1 VSEYPFKLSNTI
13 LYCERWGEVVDFY
26 RRVLRL
32 PVNVEK
38 DWFVE
43 LRLTETSFVSI
54 ADARRASIDS
64 SAGQGL
70 TITLQV
76 DDVHATHSRLTRAG
90 VVPGEVKKH
99 PWGAQG
105 FFCRDPEGNRLEF
118 WQPVED

>member
-1 VSEYPFKLSNTI
+1 MSAIPINLSNTI
-13 LYCERWGEVVDFY
+13 LYCIRWRETVDFY
-26 RRVLRL
+26 RRVLGL

-43 LRLTETSFVSI
+43 LRLTPHSFVSI

-70 TITLQV
+70 TLTLQV
-76 DDVHATHSRLTRAG
+76 DDVHAMHGRLADAG
-90 VVPGEVKKH
+90 VGVGSVKRH
-99 PWGAQG
+99 AWGALG
-105 FFCRDPEGNRLEF
+105 FFCRDPEGYRLEF